1 MADLEPIRT
10 AVETVVSDRLKD
22 HVPHFRQE
30 LANQILRQI
39 EPILAASCPN
49 SAASETLNASISAIR
64 ESFTQA
70 EILKSL
76 LDGAAQF
83 VSRTALF
90 VIRGNNLAGWQSRG
104 FTDDD
109 VRGLNLDASQGLAAR
124 AIEAKSRAA
133 AAAADFDSAF
143 IQHHRAPWD
152 GNATVFPLVVRDKAA
167 ALLYC
172 DAGKNS
178 NSKPDL
184 AAVEVLTRYTCLWLE
199 QTSGKKSQ
207 PATDATAVAEPQ
219 EAAPPAPVAAPAV
232 ASAPPKAAPG
242 GVLIEQLPAE
252 EQDLH
257 RKAKR
262 FAKLLVDEIKLYNQS
277 KVAEG
282 RQNREIYKVLREDIE
297 KSRATYNKRYGNTPV
312 ASANYFSDEV
322 IRILADNDRA
332 LLGAEFPG

>member
-1 MADLEPIRT
+1 MADLEPIRN
-10 AVETVVSDRLKD
+10 AVEAVVSDRLKD

-30 LANQILRQI
+30 LANQIVRQI
-39 EPILAASCPN
+39 EPILAASGPN
-49 SAASETLNASISAIR
+49 SAASEALNASISAIR

-83 VSRTALF
+83 AARAALF

-104 FTDDD
+104 FADDN

-133 AAAADFDSAF
+133 AAAADFDAAF
-143 IQHHRAPWD
+143 IQHHGAPWD
-152 GNATVFPLVVRDKAA
+152 GNATVFPLVVRDKPA

-172 DAGKNS
+172 DAGQNS

-184 AAVEVLTRYTCLWLE
+184 DAVEVLTRYTCLWLE

-207 PATDATAVAEPQ
+207 SAADATAVAEPQ
-219 EAAPPAPVAAPAV
+219 EAAPPAPVAAPAAAAPPAA
-232 ASAPPKAAPG
+232 ASAG
-242 GVLIEQLPAE
+242 DSIEQLPAE

-257 RKAKR
+257 RKAMR

-322 IRILADNDRA
+322 VRILADNDRA